1 MKRRDLLKAAGVMS
15 ASPLMGVASVKAGAG
30 HTLDGYSFPESI
42 MVGDLSDSSGVLSV
56 IQGILPDDVIGHLLM
71 AEGIPLASN
80 HLTPNGKGAL
90 TRLDFTGRSNNSE
103 VPYTRKMIRT
113 ASAIMQEQDLTG
125 FDKFN
130 LLGGTIY
137 SSPNLGFMNYCN
149 TAPNY
154 MGDNRFAM
162 SYEGG
167 MPYEFDATTLEMVTP
182 IGEVDEWKSS
192 LPPLLENLTPEKWL
206 FPQVRTTG
214 HPFFDLETGNCI
226 TINYGGNIGDSGS
239 SGFIRLIRW
248 DREGA
253 FESWNI
259 RDRQGN
265 NAYIAASSHS
275 LGVTR
280 NHIIVFETAARVE
293 STRIIGTRIVL
304 PQEHRT
310 RCWVIRKA
318 DMVPGAD
325 TIIADYL
332 ELGFDTSDIVCNYDD
347 NAGEITLYGQY
358 MGAMDKSEQ
367 LFRFEILQKGGLVPK
382 WLSGYP
388 AAPLDVGGLVRAR
401 IRVNSNSAIEIK
413 EDYRVIRDDALSWDM
428 NDPAYRGHFQFPET
442 FEHLY
447 WAAVGYRPD
456 HISMRVSWAYR
467 DYPERHYGYWNMPE
481 ESRPSA
487 LIHMDCVNMKIADAF
502 QFPEDCVMRTPQ
514 FMARP
519 GSTAQNDGYVIAAVV
534 RKYPTTSDS
543 NGKEFWIFDAA
554 RLSGGPI
561 CILAN
566 RSLEFATTNH
576 ALWVPSI
583 GRRPLSAYRS
593 NYADFLRSKAPDHS
607 SNVRDIID
615 GELLP
620 RFG

>member
-1 MKRRDLLKAAGVMS
+1 MKRRDLLKAAGALSTLPLAGMTTS
-15 ASPLMGVASVKAGAG
+15 TAQASNRTADS
-30 HTLDGYSFPESI
+30 SFPKSI
-42 MVGDLSDSSGVLSV
+42 MHGSLEDSSGLLKVV
-56 IQGILPDDVIGHLLM
+56 QGSLPDDVTGHLLM

-90 TRLDFTGRSNNSE
+90 TRLDFSGRTSSDS
-103 VPYTRKMIRT
+103 VAYTRKMIRT
-113 ASAIMQEQDLTG
+113 ASAVMQEQDLSG

-167 MPYEFDATTLEMVTP
+167 MPYEFDATTLEMITP
-182 IGEVDEWKSS
+182 IGEVDEWESS
-192 LPPLLENLTPEKWL
+192 LPPLLDNLTPNKWL
-206 FPQVRTTG
+206 FPQIRTTG
-214 HPFFDLETGNCI
+214 HPFFDLDTGECI
-226 TINYGGNIGDSGS
+226 TINYGGNMGDSGR
-239 SGFIRLIRW
+239 SGFIRLIAW
-248 DREGA
+248 DQQGT
-253 FESWNI
+253 FKSWNI

-280 NHIIVFETAARVE
+280 NHVIIFETAARVE
-293 STRIIGTRIVL
+293 STRILGTRIVL
-304 PQEHRT
+304 PQEHST
-310 RCWVIRKA
+310 RCWVLRKS
-318 DMVPGAD
+318 DMVPGRED
-325 TIIADYL
+325 IIADYL

-347 NAGEITLYGQY
+347 SAGEITLYGQY

-367 LFRFEILQKGGLVPK
+367 LFRYEIFQEGGLVPK

-388 AAPLDVGGLVRAR
+388 VAPVDVGGLVRAR
-401 IRVNSNSAIEIK
+401 IQVTSNFAREIK
-413 EDYRVIRDDALSWDM
+413 EDYRVIRDENLLWDM

-456 HISMRVSWAYR
+456 LVSMRVSWAYR
-467 DYPERHYGYWNMPE
+467 NYPERFYSYWDMPE
-481 ESRPSA
+481 QSKPSA
-487 LIHMDCVNMKIADAF
+487 LVHMDCTQMRIADAY

-519 GSTAQNDGYVIAAVV
+519 GSTAQNDGYLIAAVV
-534 RKYPTTSDS
+534 RKHPSSADS

-554 RLSGGPI
+554 ALSRGPI
-561 CILAN
+561 CILASE
-566 RSLEFATTNH
+566 SLEFATTNH

-583 GRRPLSAYRS
+583 NRRPATAYRS
-593 NYADFLRSKAPDHS
+593 GYGDFLRAKAPDHS
-607 SNVRDIID
+607 RNVQEIINR
-615 GELLP
+615 ELLP

>member
-1 MKRRDLLKAAGVMS
+1 MKRRELLKAAGLLS
-15 ASPLMGVASVKAGAG
+15 AVPLTGILSEKVRAKNALS
-30 HTLDGYSFPESI
+30 DSSFPESI
-42 MVGDLSDSSGVLSV
+42 MQGDLNDSTGMLNV
-56 IQGILPDDVIGHLLM
+56 IQGALPENVTGHLLM
-71 AEGIPLASN
+71 AEGIPLAPN

-90 TRLDFTGRSNNSE
+90 TRLDFSGRSDNSGIT
-103 VPYTRKMIRT
+103 YTRKMIRT
-113 ASAIMQEQDLTG
+113 ASAIMQEQDLSG

-130 LLGGTIY
+130 LMGGTIY

-182 IGEVDEWKSS
+182 IGEVDEWTSS
-192 LPPLLENLTPEKWL
+192 LPPLLDNLMPDKWL
-206 FPQVRTTG
+206 FPQIRTTG

-226 TINYGGNIGDSGS
+226 TINYGGNIGDSGN
-239 SGFIRLIRW
+239 SGFIRLILW
-248 DREGA
+248 DRQGA
-253 FESWNI
+253 FKSWNI

-280 NHIIVFETAARVE
+280 NHVIVFETAARVE
-293 STRIIGTRIVL
+293 STRILGTRIVI
-304 PQEHRT
+304 PQEHKT
-310 RCWVIRKA
+310 RCWVMRKS
-318 DMVPGAD
+318 DMVPGNEN
-325 TIIADYL
+325 IVADYL

-347 NAGEITLYGQY
+347 SSNEITLYGQY

-367 LFRFEILQKGGLVPK
+367 LFRYEILQKGGLVPK

-388 AAPLDVGGLVRAR
+388 AAPVDVGGLVRAR
-401 IRVNSNSAIEIK
+401 IQVNSGSALEIK
-413 EDYRVIRDDALSWDM
+413 DDYQVIRDGELLWDM
-428 NDPAYRGHFQFPET
+428 NDPAYRGHFQFPDT

-456 HISMRVSWAYR
+456 LVSARVSWAYR
-467 DYPERHYGYWNMPE
+467 NYPDRYYGYWDMPE

-487 LIHMDCVNMKIADAF
+487 LIHMDCKNMKIADAF
-502 QFPEDCVMRTPQ
+502 QFPDDCVMRTPQ

-534 RKYPTTSDS
+534 RKYPTTADS
-543 NGKEFWIFDAA
+543 NGKEFWLFDAA
-554 RLSGGPI
+554 RLSSGPV
-561 CILAN
+561 CILASQ
-566 RSLEFATTNH
+566 SLEFATTNH

-583 GRRPLSAYRS
+583 SRRPLTAYRS

-607 SNVRDIID
+607 SNVRDLID
-615 GELLP
+615 EELLP